1 MELERLTAKD
11 IMTKNVVTIHFET
24 SLQEALETLSD
35 ERISGAPVVD
45 ETGKPVGVISLTDLV
60 NYEVN
65 KAPKGMSNYY
75 TEADDP
81 EDVQRVEEHAEL
93 EDVLS
98 TVPVSRAMTPVVVSV
113 KPGAAVPEIA
123 GIMARQRIH
132 RVLVIDK
139 GKIAG
144 LVSSMDLLKA
154 LAKSAGAL
162 QKQKAR

>member
-1 MELERLTAKD
+1 MELERLAAKD
-11 IMTKNVVTIHFET
+11 VMSKNVVTIHFET

-45 ETGKPVGVISLTDLV
+45 EAGKPVGVISLTDLV
-60 NYEVN
+60 KYEVN
-65 KAPKGMSNYY
+65 KAPKGTSSYY

-81 EDVQRVEEHAEL
+81 DDVQKVEEQGEL

-98 TVPVSRAMTPVVVSV
+98 TVPVTRAMTPLVVSV
-113 KPGAAVPEIA
+113 KPGAALPEVA

-132 RVLVIDK
+132 RVLVVEK
-139 GKIAG
+139 GKIVG

-154 LAKSAGAL
+154 LAKSARVL
-162 QKQKAR
+162 QKSR

>member
-1 MELERLTAKD
+1 MELERLTARD
-11 IMTKNVVTIHFET
+11 IMSKNVVTIHFET

-60 NYEVN
+60 RYEVN
-65 KAPKGMSNYY
+65 KAPKGTSTYY

-81 EDVQRVEEHAEL
+81 EDVQRVEEQGEL

-98 TVPVSRAMTPVVVSV
+98 TVPVTRAMTPLVVSV
-113 KPGAAVPEIA
+113 KPGTTVPEIA
-123 GIMARQRIH
+123 GIMSRQRIH
-132 RVLVIDK
+132 RVLVIEK

-154 LAKSAGAL
+154 LAKSAGTL
-162 QKQKAR
+162 QKAR